1 MKRDTQTARMA
12 VFACLFLKSYFPTE
26 SNSRQ
31 ISSDGAAVA
40 RETITMAAQ
49 ATRNAGSSSK
59 SEAKRS

>member
-49 ATRNAGSSSK
+49 ATRNAGSSS
-59 SEAKRS
+59 